1 MDFFKEYLNSN
12 NKKRLREYEY
22 IIDDECMEYFY
33 KEYKNG
39 KYDNQ
44 IAEDILRFCSKELKF
59 YKELKN
65 EYKIKNGWSNREV
78 PWSCVA
84 LFP

>member
-1 MDFFKEYLNSN
+1 
-12 NKKRLREYEY
+12 
-22 IIDDECMEYFY
+22 MEYFY

-65 EYKIKNGWSNREV
+65 EYKIKTGKEIFEYIPKKKIDSKLIREKK
-78 PWSCVA
+78 
-84 LFP
+84 